1 MSVLTALYA
10 LVFYLAATVLVLGLA
25 VKIRQYWMTP
35 VPFKIPTTPAPITR
49 GGVVLR
55 MGREVLFF
63 ESLFKSNKWT
73 WIFAAMFHAGLA
85 LVLLRH
91 FRYFIEPV
99 WTWLVLMQD
108 IGIYAGFAL
117 VAGLGGLWARRILVN
132 RVRYISGP
140 SDHLMLM
147 LIIGIGLSGLAMRYG
162 IRTDI
167 IAVKAF
173 FLGMMRFDIQPLP
186 TDPVLLLHLGLV
198 AALMIVFPFSKLLH
212 GVGLLFSPTR
222 NQVDNPRERRH
233 LAPWAA
239 GLDAGAPEP
248 AKSRGAAGDG

>member
-1 MSVLTALYA
+1 MSLLTALYA
-10 LVFYLAATVLVLGLA
+10 LVFYLAAAVLALGLA

-35 VPFKIPTTPAPITR
+35 VPFKIPTTPAPVTR

-63 ESLFKSNKWT
+63 ESLFKANKWT
-73 WIFAAMFHAGLA
+73 WVFAAMFHAGLA

-91 FRYFIEPV
+91 FRYFTEPV
-99 WTWLVLMQD
+99 WFWVVLIQD

-147 LIIGIGLSGLAMRYG
+147 LIIGIGLSGLTMRYVA
-162 IRTDI
+162 RTDI

-212 GVGLLFSPTR
+212 APGVFFSPAR
-222 NQVDNPRERRH
+222 NQVDDARERRH
-233 LAPWAA
+233 IAPWVEA
-239 GLDAGAPEP
+239 LN
-248 AKSRGAAGDG
+248 AKRDD

>member
-1 MSVLTALYA
+1 MSFLTALYA
-10 LVFYLAATVLVLGLA
+10 LVFYLAAAVLVLGLA

-35 VPFKIPTTPAPITR
+35 VPFKIPTTPAPVTR

-55 MGREVLFF
+55 MAREVLFF
-63 ESLFKSNKWT
+63 ESLFKANKWT
-73 WIFAAMFHAGLA
+73 WVFAALFHAGLA

-99 WTWLVLMQD
+99 WTWVVLIQD

-117 VAGLGGLWARRILVN
+117 VAGLVGLWARRILVD
-132 RVRYISGP
+132 RIRYISGP

-147 LIIGIGLSGLAMRYG
+147 LIVGIGLSGLALRYVA
-162 IRTDI
+162 RTDI

-212 GVGLLFSPTR
+212 APGVFFSPAR
-222 NQVDNPRERRH
+222 NQVDDARERRH
-233 LAPWAA
+233 IAPWVEALNA
-239 GLDAGAPEP
+239 ERD
-248 AKSRGAAGDG
+248 D